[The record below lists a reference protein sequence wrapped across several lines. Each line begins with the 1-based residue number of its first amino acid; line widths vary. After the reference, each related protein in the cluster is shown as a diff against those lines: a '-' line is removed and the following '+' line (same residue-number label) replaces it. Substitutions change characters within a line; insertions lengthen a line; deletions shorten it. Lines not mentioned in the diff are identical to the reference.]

1 MANENIK
8 FSSMLRVGTLLRNI
22 YRIDRYLSS
31 GGFGNTYVATNVEFD
46 EVVAIKEFF
55 IKGVSQRDSNKTTVS
70 VSNSDNFDLF
80 DKQLQKFKKEAR
92 RIRKLKNG
100 HIVQVHD
107 LFEENGTAYYVMDYI
122 DGESLSER
130 MDRTHKPLSENEV
143 LQYYPQ
149 VLDALKAVHDKG
161 IFHLD
166 LKPGNIMVDAQGT
179 VKLID
184 FGASKQ
190 QDNEKGAKDS
200 NSTLMCYTNGY
211 APREQMER
219 SFDKIGPWTDIY
231 ALGATLY
238 ALLTHQQPPMPT
250 DIDDDRSPD
259 KHLALPLPE
268 YVSEETRDLVLKLMK
283 TNRLDRPQSVDELL
297 IEDDVDLDNG
307 GGTLIDFSKEF
318 EGWKDTVK
326 GKYYYQGYYNSM
338 ETVFERLKG
347 AKTMDEGVQLKAE
360 AKKILAELT
369 KSVELYDRFFNLD
382 EDKAEVGGVSYDWSL
397 ISNRLRS
404 KDTSLNNLQLQALM
418 DKFVKSKKP
427 IIPPKPKPKPDPLVG
442 KSDKDSFF
450 KKHKKAIVISSIA
463 AVAWVIL
470 VISPSQPNQN
480 ETISKIEKL
489 SQDSIFTPK
498 KVDKMAYTHS
508 VFGSGAYTGTLD
520 SEGRPHDKN
529 GHFENKSTKFEYTG
543 NFTHGIATGDATSRL
558 DDQMFKGVYKDN
570 YYENGKLTVA
580 TEGYYFVG
588 SFKKQKD
595 KDGKMSSQ
603 PYNGT
608 YYDSK
613 SGKADGKVV
622 NGKET
627 AI

>member
-8 FSSMLRVGTLLRNI
+8 YSSMLRVGTLLRNI

-70 VSNSDNFDLF
+70 VSNSDNYDLF

-130 MDRTHKPLSENEV
+130 MDRIHSPLSEAEV
-143 LQYYPQ
+143 MLYYPQ
-149 VLDALKAVHDKG
+149 ILDALKAVHDKG

-166 LKPGNIMVDAQGT
+166 LKPGNVMVDAQGN

-190 QDNEKGAKDS
+190 QDTEKGAKDS

-219 SFDKIGPWTDIY
+219 SFEKIGPWTDIY

-250 DIDDDRSPD
+250 DIDDDRSTD
-259 KHLALPLPE
+259 KHLALPLPV
-268 YVSEETRDLVLKLMK
+268 YVSEETRDLILKLMK

-297 IEDDVDLDNG
+297 IEDAKEINGG

-318 EGWKDTVK
+318 EGWQDKVE
-326 GKYYYQGYYNSM
+326 GKYFYQGYYDAM
-338 ETVFERLKG
+338 ESAFERLKNVKSMEEG
-347 AKTMDEGVQLKAE
+347 ARLKAE
-360 AKKILAELT
+360 TKKKLADLT
-369 KSVELYDRFFNLD
+369 KSVELYDRFFGLERFID
-382 EDKAEVGGVSYDWSL
+382 YDGVSYNWSL
-397 ISNRLRS
+397 ISDRLKS
-404 KDTSLNNLQLQALM
+404 KDTSLNNQQLQALM
-418 DKFVKSKKP
+418 DKFEKSKKP
-427 IIPPKPKPKPDPLVG
+427 IIPPKPEPDPEPDQFAG
-442 KSDKDSFF
+442 ESDNDSFF
-450 KKHKKAIVISSIA
+450 KKHKKTIIYSALALVFGIFLISYFA
-463 AVAWVIL
+463 
-470 VISPSQPNQN
+470 PSNQN
-480 ETISKIEKL
+480 DTISKIEKL
-489 SQDSIFTPK
+489 SQDSVFVAK
-498 KVDKMAYTHS
+498 KVEKMAYSHP
-508 VFGSGAYTGTLD
+508 VFGAGNYTGELD

-543 NFTHGIATGDATSRL
+543 NFTHGVATGDATSRL
-558 DDQMFKGVYKDN
+558 DDQTFKGVYSNNEFDN
-570 YYENGKLTVA
+570 GTLTM
-580 TEGYYFVG
+580 GDGSYFTG
-588 SFKKQKD
+588 TFK
-595 KDGKMSSQ
+595 SQ
-603 PYNGT
+603 NPYNGSWYT
-608 YYDSK
+608 KD
-613 SGKADGKVV
+613 GKADGKMV

-627 AI
+627 K

>member
-8 FSSMLRVGTLLRNI
+8 YSSMLRVGTLLRNI

-70 VSNSDNFDLF
+70 VSNSDNYDLF

-130 MDRTHKPLSENEV
+130 MDRIHSPLSEAEV
-143 LQYYPQ
+143 MQYYPQ
-149 VLDALKAVHDKG
+149 ILDALKTVHDKG

-166 LKPGNIMVDAQGT
+166 LKPGNVMVDAQGN

-219 SFDKIGPWTDIY
+219 SFEKIGPWTDIY

-250 DIDDDRSPD
+250 DIDDDRSTD

-268 YVSEETRDLVLKLMK
+268 NVSEETRDLILKLMK

-297 IEDDVDLDNG
+297 FEDAVDIDNG

-318 EGWKDTVK
+318 EGWQDKVE
-326 GKYYYQGYYNSM
+326 GKYYYQGYYDAM
-338 ETVFERLKG
+338 ESAFERLKNVKSMEEG
-347 AKTMDEGVQLKAE
+347 ARLKAE
-360 AKKILAELT
+360 TKKKLTDLT
-369 KSVELYDRFFNLD
+369 KSVELYDRFFGLERFID
-382 EDKAEVGGVSYDWSL
+382 YDGVSYNWSL
-397 ISNRLRS
+397 ISDRLKS
-404 KDTSLNNLQLQALM
+404 KDTSLNNEQLTALM
-418 DKFVKSKKP
+418 DKFEKSKKT
-427 IIPPKPKPKPDPLVG
+427 IVPPKQKTDSKPDQFAG
-442 KSDKDSFF
+442 GSDKDSFF
-450 KKHKKAIVISSIA
+450 KKHKKTIIYSALALVFGIFLISYFA
-463 AVAWVIL
+463 
-470 VISPSQPNQN
+470 PSNQN
-480 ETISKIEKL
+480 DTISKIEKL
-489 SQDSIFTPK
+489 SQDSVFVAK

-508 VFGSGAYTGTLD
+508 VFGAGSYTGTLD
-520 SEGRPHDKN
+520 SEGRPHDKK
-529 GHFENKSTKFEYTG
+529 GHFENKKTKFEYTG
-543 NFTHGIATGDATSRL
+543 NFTHGVATGDATSRL
-558 DDQMFKGVYKDN
+558 EDQTFKGVYKNNEFDN
-570 YYENGKLTVA
+570 GTLTM
-580 TEGYYFVG
+580 GDGSYFTG
-588 SFKKQKD
+588 TFK
-595 KDGKMSSQ
+595 SQ
-603 PYNGT
+603 NPYNGT
-608 YYDSK
+608 WYTK

>member
-1 MANENIK
+1 
-8 FSSMLRVGTLLRNI
+8 MLRVGTLLRKI

-55 IKGVSQRDSNKTTVS
+55 IKGVSQRDSNNTTVS

-92 RIRKLKNG
+92 RIRKLRND

-130 MDRTHKPLSENEV
+130 MERIHRPLSEEEM
-143 LQYYPQ
+143 LKYYPQ
-149 VLDALKAVHDKG
+149 ILDALKTVHDKG

-166 LKPGNIMVDAQGT
+166 LKPGNIMVDAHGNI
-179 VKLID
+179 KLID

-190 QDNEKGAKDS
+190 QDNEKGAKES
-200 NSTLMCYTNGY
+200 NSTLMCFTNGY

-250 DIDDDRSPD
+250 DIDDDRSAD

-268 YVSEETRDLVLKLMK
+268 YVSDETHDLILKLMK
-283 TNRLDRPQSVDELL
+283 TNRLDRPQSVDEL
-297 IEDDVDLDNG
+297 IVEDAEIVEPEKPDDEEPEV
-307 GGTLIDFSKEF
+307 GTLIDFSKDF
-318 EGWKDTVK
+318 AGWQGNVS
-326 GKYYYQGYYNSM
+326 GKYYYQGYYDAMVSAVEKLKKAKSM
-338 ETVFERLKG
+338 E
-347 AKTMDEGVQLKAE
+347 EGLQLKAE
-360 AKKILAELT
+360 AKKTLAELT
-369 KSVELYDRFFNLD
+369 KSVGLYERFFALGKSKS
-382 EDKAEVGGVSYDWSL
+382 EAGVTYDWSL
-397 ISNRLRS
+397 ISDRLRS
-404 KDTSLNNLQLQALM
+404 KDTSLNNQQLQALM
-418 DKFVKSKKP
+418 DKFNKSKKP
-427 IIPPKPKPKPDPLVG
+427 IIKQKAEPDIDPEHEI
-442 KSDKDSFF
+442 DNHDEDSFF
-450 KKHKKAIVISSIA
+450 KRYKKTIIGSAA
-463 AVAWVIL
+463 AVVLLIVLATY
-470 VISPSQPNQN
+470 STPS
-480 ETISKIEKL
+480 EKDDTISKIEKL
-489 SQDSIFTPK
+489 SKDSIFVPK

-508 VFGSGAYTGTLD
+508 VFGAGVYTGAVD
-520 SEGRPHDKN
+520 IEERPHDKN
-529 GHFENKSTKFEYTG
+529 GHFENKSKKFEYSG
-543 NFTHGIATGDATSRL
+543 NFNHGVATGDASSKL
-558 DDQMFKGVYKDN
+558 DDQTFKGVYKNNEFDN
-570 YYENGKLTVA
+570 GTLTM
-580 TEGYYFVG
+580 GDGSYFTG
-588 SFKKQKD
+588 TFK
-595 KDGKMSSQ
+595 SQ
-603 PYNGT
+603 NPYNGT
-608 YYDSK
+608 WYTK

>member
-8 FSSMLRVGTLLRNI
+8 YSSMLRVGTLLRNI

-70 VSNSDNFDLF
+70 VSNSDNYDLF

-130 MDRTHKPLSENEV
+130 MDRIHSPLSEAEV
-143 LQYYPQ
+143 MQYYPQ
-149 VLDALKAVHDKG
+149 ILDALKTVHDKG

-166 LKPGNIMVDAQGT
+166 LKPGNVMVDAQGN

-219 SFDKIGPWTDIY
+219 SFEKIGPWTDIY

-250 DIDDDRSPD
+250 DIDDDRSTD

-268 YVSEETRDLVLKLMK
+268 NVSEETRDLILKLMK

-297 IEDDVDLDNG
+297 IEDAVDIDNG

-318 EGWKDTVK
+318 EGWQDKVE
-326 GKYYYQGYYNSM
+326 GKYYYQGYYDAM
-338 ETVFERLKG
+338 ESAFERLKNVKSMEEG
-347 AKTMDEGVQLKAE
+347 ARLKAE
-360 AKKILAELT
+360 TKKKLTDLT
-369 KSVELYDRFFNLD
+369 KSVELYDRFFGLERFID
-382 EDKAEVGGVSYDWSL
+382 YDGVSYNWSL
-397 ISNRLRS
+397 ISDRLKS
-404 KDTSLNNLQLQALM
+404 KDTSLNNEQLTALM
-418 DKFVKSKKP
+418 DKFEKSKKT
-427 IIPPKPKPKPDPLVG
+427 IVPPKQKTDSKPDQFAG
-442 KSDKDSFF
+442 GSDKDSFF
-450 KKHKKAIVISSIA
+450 RKHKKTIIYSALALVFGIFLISYFA
-463 AVAWVIL
+463 
-470 VISPSQPNQN
+470 PSNQN
-480 ETISKIEKL
+480 DTISKIEKL
-489 SQDSIFTPK
+489 SQDSVFVAK
-498 KVDKMAYTHS
+498 KVEKMAYSHP
-508 VFGSGAYTGTLD
+508 VFGAGNYTGELD

-543 NFTHGIATGDATSRL
+543 NFAHGVATGDATSRL
-558 DDQMFKGVYKDN
+558 DDQTFKGVYSNNEFDN
-570 YYENGKLTVA
+570 GTLTM
-580 TEGYYFVG
+580 GDGSYFTG
-588 SFKKQKD
+588 TFK
-595 KDGKMSSQ
+595 SQ
-603 PYNGT
+603 NPYNGT
-608 YYDSK
+608 WYTK

>member
-8 FSSMLRVGTLLRNI
+8 YSSMLRVGTLLRNI

-70 VSNSDNFDLF
+70 VSNSDNYDLF

-130 MDRTHKPLSENEV
+130 MDRIHSPLSEAEV
-143 LQYYPQ
+143 MQYYPQ
-149 VLDALKAVHDKG
+149 ILDALKAVHDKG

-166 LKPGNIMVDAQGT
+166 LKPGNVMVDAQGN

-219 SFDKIGPWTDIY
+219 SFEKIGPWTDIY

-250 DIDDDRSPD
+250 DIDDDRSTD

-268 YVSEETRDLVLKLMK
+268 YVSEETRDLILKLMK

-297 IEDDVDLDNG
+297 IEDAVDIDNG

-318 EGWKDTVK
+318 EGWQDKVE
-326 GKYYYQGYYNSM
+326 GKYYYQGYYDAM
-338 ETVFERLKG
+338 ESAFERLKNVKSMEEG
-347 AKTMDEGVQLKAE
+347 ARLKAE
-360 AKKILAELT
+360 TKKKLTDLT
-369 KSVELYDRFFNLD
+369 KSVELYDRFFGLERLID
-382 EDKAEVGGVSYDWSL
+382 YDGVSYNWSL
-397 ISNRLRS
+397 ISDRLKS
-404 KDTSLNNLQLQALM
+404 KDTSLNNEQLTALM
-418 DKFVKSKKP
+418 DKFEKSKKT
-427 IIPPKPKPKPDPLVG
+427 IVPPKQKTDSKPDQFAG
-442 KSDKDSFF
+442 GSDKDSFF
-450 KKHKKAIVISSIA
+450 KKHKKTIIYSALALVFGIFLISYFA
-463 AVAWVIL
+463 
-470 VISPSQPNQN
+470 PSNQN
-480 ETISKIEKL
+480 DTISKIEKL
-489 SQDSIFTPK
+489 SQDSVFVAK
-498 KVDKMAYTHS
+498 KVDKMAYSHP
-508 VFGSGAYTGTLD
+508 VFGAGNYTGELD

-543 NFTHGIATGDATSRL
+543 NFTHGVATGDATSRL
-558 DDQMFKGVYKDN
+558 DDQTFKGVYSNNEFDN
-570 YYENGKLTVA
+570 GTLTM
-580 TEGYYFVG
+580 GDGSYFTG
-588 SFKKQKD
+588 TFK
-595 KDGKMSSQ
+595 SQ
-603 PYNGT
+603 NPYNGSWYT
-608 YYDSK
+608 KD
-613 SGKADGKVV
+613 GKADGKMV
-622 NGKET
+622 NGTET
-627 AI
+627 K